1 VANNPEYLYG
11 PLDGGAV
18 APQFW
23 ALDDIE
29 FPIDVQIDRVVYVC
43 YTLDEETS
51 NYKYAGEKVL
61 PRKKL
66 GTGE

>member
-1 VANNPEYLYG
+1 MSADPTFIGG
-11 PLDGGAV
+11 PWDGGKV
-18 APQFW
+18 AMPLW
-23 ALDDIE
+23 ALDQIE
-29 FPIDVQIDRVVYVC
+29 YAADVQIDRVVYVC
-43 YTLDEETS
+43 YTLDEQTS